1 MISDGGEVRLSPD
14 LCVPG
19 NSLCTGKFNIGF
31 YMVRYLLRSFLGMVL
46 TLFVTI
52 TLTFF
57 IVRAAPGGP
66 YDMERVL
73 PPEVKANIEA
83 KYHLN
88 DPLVKQYYDYMT
100 DIIFRFDL
108 GDSFTYNDRSVNYY
122 IFTSLPHSMILGF
135 VALALSTVLGIGAGI
150 ISAIKQNRW
159 QDYLSMSVAVIG
171 ISIPLFVIG
180 PLLMYIFAMKLK
192 WLPTS
197 GWINGRNG
205 WVTIIMPVVTLSFP
219 YFARIARLS
228 RASVLEVLKSDYI
241 RTARAKGL
249 SSGVIIFKHVLK
261 GSLLPV
267 VSYLGPAFAAIMTGS
282 LVVEQIFR
290 VPGMGSYFTRSAL
303 NRDYTLLMG
312 AMIVYSIIL
321 IVMNFIVDI
330 VYSVLDPRVSYE

>member
-1 MISDGGEVRLSPD
+1 MKR
-14 LCVPG
+14 
-19 NSLCTGKFNIGF
+19 F
-31 YMVRYLLRSFLGMVL
+31 LLRSLLGML
-46 TLFVTI
+46 FTLFITI

-66 YDMERVL
+66 FDQERVL
-73 PPEVKANIEA
+73 PDAVKANIEA

-88 DPLVKQYYDYMT
+88 DPLIKQYFDYMT

-108 GDSFTYNDRSVNYY
+108 GESFTYNDHDVNYY
-122 IFTSLPHSMILGF
+122 IFSSLPHSMLLGVLSLF
-135 VALALSTVLGIGAGI
+135 LALVLGVSVGI
-150 ISAIKQNRW
+150 LSALKQNRW
-159 QDYLSMSVAVIG
+159 PDYTAMSVAVIG
-171 ISIPLFVIG
+171 ISVPLFVIG
-180 PLLMYIFAMKLK
+180 PVLMYIFAMKLK

-205 WVTIIMPVVTLSFP
+205 WVTLIMPVITLSFP

-249 SSGVIIFKHVLK
+249 STPVIVFKHVLK

-267 VSYLGPAFAAIMTGS
+267 VSFLGPAFAAIMTGS

-290 VPGMGSYFTRSAL
+290 IPGMGSYFTKSAL

-321 IVMNFIVDI
+321 IAMNFLVD
-330 VYSVLDPRVSYE
+330 VLYSILDPRVSYE

>member
-1 MISDGGEVRLSPD
+1 M
-14 LCVPG
+14 
-19 NSLCTGKFNIGF
+19 K
-31 YMVRYLLRSFLGMVL
+31 RYLLKSFLGMIL
-46 TLFVTI
+46 TLFITI

-66 YDMERVL
+66 FDRERVL
-73 PPEVKANIEA
+73 PPAVQANIEA

-88 DPLVKQYYDYMT
+88 DPLIKQYIDYMT

-108 GDSFTYNDRSVNYY
+108 GDSFTYNDHDVNYY
-122 IFTSLPHSMILGF
+122 IATSLPHSMLLGF
-135 VALALSTVLGIGAGI
+135 ISLTLATVMGVGVGI
-150 ISAIKQNRW
+150 ISALKQNRW
-159 QDYLSMSVAVIG
+159 PDYTAMSVAVIG
-171 ISIPLFVIG
+171 ISVPLFVIG
-180 PLLMYIFAMKLK
+180 PLLMYVLALKLK

-205 WVTIIMPVVTLSFP
+205 WVTLIMPVITLSFP
-219 YFARIARLS
+219 YFARIARLG

-249 SSGVIIFKHVLK
+249 SSAVIVFKHVLK

-282 LVVEQIFR
+282 VVVEQIFR
-290 VPGMGSYFTRSAL
+290 VPGMGTYFVKSAL

-321 IVMNFIVDI
+321 IVMNFLVD
-330 VYSVLDPRVSYE
+330 VLYSVLDPRVSYE

>member
-1 MISDGGEVRLSPD
+1 M
-14 LCVPG
+14 
-19 NSLCTGKFNIGF
+19 K
-31 YMVRYLLRSFLGMVL
+31 RYLLKSFLGMIL
-46 TLFVTI
+46 TLFITI

-66 YDMERVL
+66 FDRERVL
-73 PPEVKANIEA
+73 PSAVQANIEA

-88 DPLVKQYYDYMT
+88 DPLIKQYIDYMT
-100 DIIFRFDL
+100 DIVFRFDL
-108 GDSFTYNDRSVNYY
+108 GDSFTYNDHDVNYY
-122 IFTSLPHSMILGF
+122 IFTSLPHSMLLGF
-135 VALALSTVLGIGAGI
+135 ISLTLATVMGVGVGI
-150 ISAIKQNRW
+150 ISALKQNRW
-159 QDYLSMSVAVIG
+159 LDYAAMSVAVIG
-171 ISIPLFVIG
+171 ISVPLFVIG
-180 PLLMYIFAMKLK
+180 PLLMYFLALRLQ

-205 WVTIIMPVVTLSFP
+205 WVTLIMPVITLSFP
-219 YFARIARLS
+219 YFARIARLG

-249 SSGVIIFKHVLK
+249 SSMVIVFKHVLK

-282 LVVEQIFR
+282 VVVEQIFR
-290 VPGMGSYFTRSAL
+290 VPGMGTYFVKSAL

-321 IVMNFIVDI
+321 IVMNFLVD
-330 VYSVLDPRVSYE
+330 VLYSVLDPRVSYE

>member
-1 MISDGGEVRLSPD
+1 M
-14 LCVPG
+14 
-19 NSLCTGKFNIGF
+19 K
-31 YMVRYLLRSFLGMVL
+31 RYLLKSFLGMIL
-46 TLFVTI
+46 TLFITI

-66 YDMERVL
+66 FDRERVL
-73 PPEVKANIEA
+73 PPAVQANIEA

-88 DPLVKQYYDYMT
+88 DPLIKQYIDYMT

-108 GDSFTYNDRSVNYY
+108 GDSFTYNDHDVNYY
-122 IFTSLPHSMILGF
+122 IATSLPHSMLLGF
-135 VALALSTVLGIGAGI
+135 ISLTLATVMGVGMGI
-150 ISAIKQNRW
+150 ISALKQNRW
-159 QDYLSMSVAVIG
+159 PDYTAMSVAVIG
-171 ISIPLFVIG
+171 ISVPLFVIG
-180 PLLMYIFAMKLK
+180 PLLMYVLALKLK

-205 WVTIIMPVVTLSFP
+205 WVTLIMPVITLSFP
-219 YFARIARLS
+219 YFARIARLG

-249 SSGVIIFKHVLK
+249 SSAVIVFKHVLK

-282 LVVEQIFR
+282 VVVEQIFR
-290 VPGMGSYFTRSAL
+290 VPGMGTYFVKSAL

-321 IVMNFIVDI
+321 IVMNFLVD
-330 VYSVLDPRVSYE
+330 VLYSVLDPRVSYE